1 MERINNTTL
10 ISQFIS
16 TIPTLQNQLNKM
28 MEEMENY
35 LKFMK
40 DEKFTKKENE
50 TKEESLRRAESMLDR
65 IKEIV
70 LRRQTVNKKSEEAI
84 EMINE
89 MKKKIEMI
97 TENCKND
104 DENLCDA
111 NNECIDEI
119 IEIRRQIMEEN
130 IAPHQIEIEKYRNDF
145 EMNKKEL
152 MKQMME
158 TKEERRIRLEKIERE
173 ERERKEAEERRKREE
188 MKRKL
193 NGIVHENEKKQ
204 IEEWTNKKCSEILF
218 DSDKDNWNQNTS
230 VFDDRVQYKS
240 NLIFVIED
248 TNNNKFGAFISA
260 SIQPNGNYTTDYNSF
275 LFSLKSNGRLNGM
288 QKFEI
293 QSNNAQY
300 ACNLRSKSD
309 TYLIAFGGFYWN
321 ICIDKENYKSQNS
334 YCREY
339 IYDYNY
345 HGYQN
350 TFLPNC
356 ANGNAVNY
364 TPKRFV
370 VIQMK

>member
-1 MERINNTTL
+1 MQKINNTKP
-10 ISQFIS
+10 ISQFVS
-16 TIPTLQNQLNKM
+16 TIPSFQNQLNKM

-104 DENLCDA
+104 EDNLCNA

-119 IEIRRQIMEEN
+119 IEIRRQIMEEKN
-130 IAPHQIEIEKYRNDF
+130 APLQKEIDENRNDF

-173 ERERKEAEERRKREE
+173 ERERKEAEERRKR
-188 MKRKL
+188 MKRRR
-193 NGIVHENEKKQ
+193 I
-204 IEEWTNKKCSEILF
+204 IEIN
-218 DSDKDNWNQNTS
+218 D
-230 VFDDRVQYKS
+230 VR
-240 NLIFVIED
+240 
-248 TNNNKFGAFISA
+248 
-260 SIQPNGNYTTDYNSF
+260 
-275 LFSLKSNGRLNGM
+275 
-288 QKFEI
+288 
-293 QSNNAQY
+293 
-300 ACNLRSKSD
+300 
-309 TYLIAFGGFYWN
+309 
-321 ICIDKENYKSQNS
+321 
-334 YCREY
+334 RE
-339 IYDYNY
+339 
-345 HGYQN
+345 
-350 TFLPNC
+350 
-356 ANGNAVNY
+356 
-364 TPKRFV
+364 
-370 VIQMK
+370 

>member
-1 MERINNTTL
+1 MERINNTTP
-10 ISQFIS
+10 ITQFIS

-119 IEIRRQIMEEN
+119 IEIRRQIMEEKN
-130 IAPHQIEIEKYRNDF
+130 APHELEIEKNKNDF

-152 MKQMME
+152 MKRKKE
-158 TKEERRIRLEKIERE
+158 TKEERRRRE
-173 ERERKEAEERRKREE
+173 
-188 MKRKL
+188 
-193 NGIVHENEKKQ
+193 
-204 IEEWTNKKCSEILF
+204 
-218 DSDKDNWNQNTS
+218 
-230 VFDDRVQYKS
+230 
-240 NLIFVIED
+240 
-248 TNNNKFGAFISA
+248 
-260 SIQPNGNYTTDYNSF
+260 
-275 LFSLKSNGRLNGM
+275 
-288 QKFEI
+288 
-293 QSNNAQY
+293 
-300 ACNLRSKSD
+300 
-309 TYLIAFGGFYWN
+309 
-321 ICIDKENYKSQNS
+321 
-334 YCREY
+334 
-339 IYDYNY
+339 
-345 HGYQN
+345 
-350 TFLPNC
+350 
-356 ANGNAVNY
+356 
-364 TPKRFV
+364 
-370 VIQMK
+370 